1 MFDTKTYLNYEKLN
15 VVYIINIEVMI
26 ENTVNKR
33 KLIIQILINLVIL
46 IVTLL
51 LSQYKYF
58 EWFNAHKLKDN
69 VMCAIFFISLLLL
82 LNFKV
87 IYWILSKEYLLSII
101 FFICAAFV
109 VIGVIGVASQYTNG
123 MDNSPKLAIIISN
136 ITNISTI
143 FISICLETLIT
154 IKKLK
159 AKS

>member
-1 MFDTKTYLNYEKLN
+1 
-15 VVYIINIEVMI
+15 
-26 ENTVNKR
+26 
-33 KLIIQILINLVIL
+33 
-46 IVTLL
+46 
-51 LSQYKYF
+51 
-58 EWFNAHKLKDN
+58 
-69 VMCAIFFISLLLL
+69 MCAIFFISLLLL

-87 IYWILSKEYLLSII
+87 IYWILSKEYLVSII

-143 FISICLETLIT
+143 FISICLEILIT
-154 IKKLK
+154 IKKFK